1 MATAYRSLLTEMNSS
16 LLGLTL
22 KNRYNIIKLLG
33 KGGQCYVYLAFDT
46 ERQEEVVVKEL
57 IHKSKDQEILE
68 QNIILFKKEYELL
81 HRMDHKGL
89 PKGYD
94 YFQEKDRHFLV
105 VEYVSGENLKTILEN
120 KEIEFSE
127 QQVIELAIQM
137 AEVLVYLSHM
147 KPHQVLIRDI
157 KPANIMLT
165 PEGVINFIDFTIA
178 RESDPSKTGD
188 TVRIGSIGYAPPEQ
202 YKGKSDVR
210 SDIYALGATMYQ
222 MLTKHDPSIAPFQFE
237 PVRHL
242 NPAISKNMEGI
253 LKKALELDP
262 SMRYQ
267 KPEDILHDLSSIR
280 DGKDIAFDYKT
291 LVSTFNEEPEPV
303 SPPPRPLL
311 FNVISGKGLLS
322 LLLILSVL
330 TAIIVIIFRMK

>member
-1 MATAYRSLLTEMNSS
+1 MNTS

-22 KNRYNIIKLLG
+22 NNKYNIIKLLG
-33 KGGQCYVYLAFDT
+33 KGGQCHVYLAFDT
-46 ERQEEVVVKEL
+46 KRQEEVVVKEL
-57 IHKSKDQEILE
+57 IHKSKDGEIHD
-68 QNIILFKKEYELL
+68 QNLTLFKKEYELL

-105 VEYVSGENLKTILEN
+105 VEYVPGENLKKILEN
-120 KEIEFSE
+120 GGTEFSE
-127 QQVIELAIQM
+127 QQVIEWGIQM
-137 AEVLVYLSHM
+137 AEVLVYLSHI
-147 KPHQVLIRDI
+147 KPHQVIIRDI

-165 PEGVINFIDFTIA
+165 PEGMVNFIDFTIS

-202 YKGKSDVR
+202 YKGKSDIR
-210 SDIYALGATMYQ
+210 SDIYALGATIYQ
-222 MLTKHDPSIAPFQFE
+222 LLTKHDPSLTPFQFE

-242 NPAISKNMEGI
+242 NPSISKNMEGI

-262 SMRYQ
+262 SLRYQ
-267 KPEDILHDLSSIR
+267 KPEDILHDLSSIK
-280 DGKDIAFDYKT
+280 DGKDISFDYKT
-291 LVSTFNEEPEPV
+291 LVSSFKEEPEIV
-303 SPPPRPLL
+303 PPPARPLL
-311 FNVISGKGLLS
+311 FNVISQKGLIY

-330 TAIIVIIFRMK
+330 TAIIVIIFKMK

>member
-1 MATAYRSLLTEMNSS
+1 MATAYRSLFTEMNSS

-57 IHKSKDQEILE
+57 IHKSKDQEIQE

-105 VEYVSGENLKTILEN
+105 VEYVSGENLKMILEN

-165 PEGVINFIDFTIA
+165 PEGVIYFIDFTIA
-178 RESDPSKTGD
+178 RNQTHSKT
-188 TVRIGSIGYAPPEQ
+188 V
-202 YKGKSDVR
+202 
-210 SDIYALGATMYQ
+210 
-222 MLTKHDPSIAPFQFE
+222 
-237 PVRHL
+237 
-242 NPAISKNMEGI
+242 
-253 LKKALELDP
+253 
-262 SMRYQ
+262 
-267 KPEDILHDLSSIR
+267 
-280 DGKDIAFDYKT
+280 
-291 LVSTFNEEPEPV
+291 
-303 SPPPRPLL
+303 
-311 FNVISGKGLLS
+311 
-322 LLLILSVL
+322 
-330 TAIIVIIFRMK
+330 

>member
-1 MATAYRSLLTEMNSS
+1 MNSS
-16 LLGLTL
+16 LLGVTL

-33 KGGQCYVYLAFDT
+33 KGGQCHVYLAFDT
-46 ERQEEVVVKEL
+46 DMQEEVVVKEL

-68 QNIILFKKEYELL
+68 QNVTLFKKEYELL

-105 VEYVSGENLKTILEN
+105 VEYVPGENLKKILE
-120 KEIEFSE
+120 KQETEFPE

-137 AEVLVYLSHM
+137 ADVLVYLSRM

-165 PEGVINFIDFTIA
+165 PEGMINFIDFTIA

-202 YKGKSDVR
+202 YKGKSDIR
-210 SDIYALGATMYQ
+210 SDIYALGATIYQ
-222 MLTKHDPSIAPFQFE
+222 LLTKHDPSITPFQFE

-242 NPAISKNMEGI
+242 NPSISKNMERI
-253 LKKALELDP
+253 LQKALELDP
-262 SMRYQ
+262 SLRYQ
-267 KPEDILHDLSSIR
+267 KPEDILNDLSSIR
-280 DGKDIAFDYKT
+280 DGKDISFDYTT
-291 LVSTFNEEPEPV
+291 LVSTFNEEAEPV
-303 SPPPRPLL
+303 SPPPPSLL